1 MYVLHCKYTVF
12 NNDMQPVNVFQSVS
26 FTGLLIFRFAC
37 MGQRIYNVNNQK
49 SLEWMPLHTVSI
61 KHGLRAADCGLGIKH
76 GLGIKCSSQTTLVK
90 TVLIGSR

>member
-1 MYVLHCKYTVF
+1 MYALHCKYSVF
-12 NNDMQPVNVFQSVS
+12 NNDMQPVKVFQSVS
-26 FTGLLIFRFAC
+26 FTDLLIFRFAC

-61 KHGLRAADCGLGIKH
+61 KCRP
-76 GLGIKCSSQTTLVK
+76 QTALVK